1 VGLARRRAGSV
12 IADPAEVVLAL
23 QAAVV
28 QGLVPRHSLGQ
39 SAAVGRNVVDH
50 PVDKGLTGGVRVV
63 YYQGDGLCAFWDTT
77 PYECRGAVLPIEVC
91 STGML
96 LPSLKASEEI
106 EICFI
111 MVSSFVWVS
120 CSGWSDIHPE
130 DNYFDFLSCI
140 TIFPPSNEPVA
151 L

>member
-1 VGLARRRAGSV
+1 MPGWRAGSV
-12 IADPAEVVLAL
+12 IANPAKVVLAL

-28 QGLVPRHSLGQ
+28 QGLVLWYRSGQ
-39 SAAVGRNVVDH
+39 SGAAGRYIVVPQWTLVLPGASGSSTIRAMDRVPARTVFH
-50 PVDKGLTGGVRVV
+50 ESAGERSSPSQVYSTGRVV
-63 YYQGDGLCAFWDTT
+63 PL
-77 PYECRGAVLPIEVC
+77 
-91 STGML
+91 
-96 LPSLKASEEI
+96 LKASKDI

-111 MVSSFVWVS
+111 VVSSSNWIS
-120 CSGWSDIHPE
+120 LSDWSDIHPE